1 MTRTFIFAA
10 GLAVA
15 SIVMFALASVSD
27 IFMGDRAI
35 LHTLRAE
42 NESSQKGFATFDITA
57 IASLTMVLSVAGAFL
72 VRRKMCEGVGVL
84 AILPVQALVISLP
97 KFLIARPRPEGP
109 LEGSTNS
116 FPSGTA
122 ATSVLVLGFLIY
134 VIGIYVVQ
142 PRLRLALQALLG
154 TSILALG
161 FFRVAASEHWPSDVL
176 AGYLVG
182 GLALIG
188 VILLYRR
195 LLLIRERRQAQAPV
209 AA

>member
-1 MTRTFIFAA
+1 MTRTFIFAT

-15 SIVMFALASVSD
+15 AIVMFALASVNHT
-27 IFMGDRAI
+27 FVGDRTI
-35 LHTLRAE
+35 LEALRAE
-42 NESSQKGFATFDITA
+42 SESWQEGFGFFDISA
-57 IASLTMVLSVAGAFL
+57 IASLAVVLSVAGAFF
-72 VRRKMCEGVGVL
+72 VRRKLCEGVCVL
-84 AILPVQALVISLP
+84 VILPVQALVISLP

-122 ATSVLVLGFLIY
+122 ATSVLILGFLIY
-134 VIGIYVVQ
+134 IIGIYVVQ

-176 AGYLVG
+176 AGFLVG

-195 LLLIRERRQAQAPV
+195 LLLKRERQQALAV
-209 AA
+209 A